1 MSMQGFTSG
10 LIVGLLLGVLL
21 CYGFLQWFGRKRL
34 HGRKQEIDQL
44 TEDFQAL
51 FRQLDQDK
59 EESS

>member
-1 MSMQGFTSG
+1 MQDFTSG

-21 CYGFLQWFGRKRL
+21 CYGCLQWFGRKRL
-34 HGRKQEIDQL
+34 HGQKREIDRL

-59 EESS
+59 EQSS

>member
-1 MSMQGFTSG
+1 MSMQVFTSG

-21 CYGFLQWFGRKRL
+21 CYGLLQWFGWKRL
-34 HGRKQEIDQL
+34 HGKKREIDRL

-59 EESS
+59 EQSS

>member
-10 LIVGLLLGVLL
+10 LIVGLLLGILL

-34 HGRKQEIDQL
+34 YGRKQEIDQL
-44 TEDFQAL
+44 TADFQAL

>member
-1 MSMQGFTSG
+1 MQGFTSG

-21 CYGFLQWFGRKRL
+21 CYGFLQWSGRKRL